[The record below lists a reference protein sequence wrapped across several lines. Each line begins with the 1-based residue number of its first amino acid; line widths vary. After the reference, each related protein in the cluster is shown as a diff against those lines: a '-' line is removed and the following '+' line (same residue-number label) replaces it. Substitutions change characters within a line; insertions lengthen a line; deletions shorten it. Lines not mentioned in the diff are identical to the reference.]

1 MAIIDHEGINNEA
14 KLHEI
19 ATIIDN
25 QFFTESIREQIMSG
39 LDCATT
45 DYLKEFNIKYKY
57 ITENFDEADYG
68 NINDFRDHLHH
79 DIIQWIESKYNVEIG
94 YDDDDLAP
102 LVRQLYRFF
111 VLDLKDAI
119 TTFLFYYIRENYE
132 DILRSIDVELINRSQ
147 LKPNTPD
154 DLGPVILL
162 LTNLGTVID
171 VVISM
176 DISFDTFIDYAV
188 RGGDVRSINELHS
201 ALGSTDAQSI
211 LHVSS
216 EDSVFAGLMQE
227 MKDNIYD
234 HNIVVDLGTR
244 LTSSFNIPM
253 GENEND

>member
-1 MAIIDHEGINNEA
+1 MAIIDHEGISNEA
-14 KLHEI
+14 KLHQI

-39 LDCATT
+39 LDCSTT

-57 ITENFDEADYG
+57 ITENYDQADYG
-68 NINDFRDHLHH
+68 NIEDFREHLHN
-79 DIIQWIESKYNVEIG
+79 DIIQWIESKYHVEIG
-94 YDDDDLAP
+94 YDSDDLAP

-132 DILRSIDVELINRSQ
+132 NILHSIDPELINRSQ
-147 LKPNTPD
+147 LRPDTPE
-154 DLGPVILL
+154 DLEPAILTI
-162 LTNLGTVID
+162 TNLGTVLD

-176 DISFDTFIDYAV
+176 NISFDTFIQYAV
-188 RGGDVRSINELHS
+188 MGGDIRSINELHS
-201 ALGSTDAQSI
+201 ALDGPDSQSI

-234 HNIVVDLGTR
+234 HNIVVELGTR
-244 LTSSFNIPM
+244 LTRSFNIPM
-253 GENEND
+253 GEN